1 MWSQTCEYALRAVTY
16 IAQHADENPVLA
28 KEIAA
33 EMNIPHQYLQ
43 KVLRELVRNRVL
55 SSTRGIGGGFQLI
68 RGAKEVR
75 LAQVIEPFDSSMN
88 LETCPFGNPLC
99 GQANPCPVHERW
111 GVVVDSYK
119 SFLETTTL
127 ADLVEKEPKRA
138 KRRR

>member
-28 KEIAA
+28 KDIAA

-68 RGAKEVR
+68 RGAEEVR
-75 LAQVIEPFDSSMN
+75 LAQVIEPFDSSMK